1 MSDYSLKTFDGLRL
15 WYRYFHLGKSTA
27 EPVSQAIFLKHYHV
41 SDPGIIIIIIIII
54 IVVIANFGMFIQ
66 MRNY

>member
-1 MSDYSLKTFDGLRL
+1 MPDYSPNTFDGLRL
-15 WYRYFHLGKSTA
+15 WYRYFHLGESTA
-27 EPVSQAIFLKHYHV
+27 EPVSHAIFLQHYHV

-54 IVVIANFGMFIQ
+54 IANFGMLIQ